1 MSEVKVNKITPTTNC
16 GTVTLGDSGDTI
28 AIPAGVNLTS
38 GGALTNS
45 GTITNT
51 GSITGV
57 TITGTIDNQV
67 NWQTDSIKTTGFTA
81 VAGEGYFCN
90 TTSAAFTVTLPASPS
105 AGDLVGIKDYAN
117 TADTNNIT
125 IGRNGSNIEGVA
137 NDFVINIEG
146 GSITLIY
153 VDATKGWLST
163 AAAKASDI
171 SEQATFITAT
181 GGTETTCGDYKTHI
195 FTGPGTFCVSG
206 VGNGPSN
213 PLGGPDVVDY
223 LVVAGGAGGNGAG
236 GFRLSNCAT
245 RSGLPAPTM
254 SPLST
259 TTGITVTATGYPIS
273 VGGGGS
279 PVPAGGTKGSNSS
292 GLGIASA
299 GGGLW
304 VNICFPGSQDGGSG
318 GGGGAYV
325 GWGPQIR
332 SAGSGNSPPVSPSQG
347 NPGANVSGLAGP
359 GGADIVAGGG
369 GGAGAAAPGPISVST
384 GPGALSPNAD
394 GGIGSYI
401 SNSFLGPT
409 APSYGTSGPVGSTRY
424 FAGGGAGF
432 SQVGAAFVEGGVGG
446 AGGGGNACSPS
457 GTSGATNTG
466 GGGAVDYATSGT
478 GGGSGIVIIR
488 YKFQ

>member
-51 GSITGV
+51 GTITGV
-57 TITGTIDNQV
+57 AITGTIDNQV
-67 NWQTDSIKTTGFTA
+67 NWQTTVKTTGFTA

-171 SEQATFITAT
+171 TESPLFTVAT
-181 GGTETTCGDYKTHI
+181 GGTITTSGDYKIHT
-195 FTGPGTFCVSG
+195 FTGPGTFCVSQI
-206 VGNGPSN
+206 GNSPTV
-213 PLGGPDVVDY
+213 PAGGPTTVSYNVVAGGGGG
-223 LVVAGGAGGNGAG
+223 VAQGAAGGAGG
-236 GFRLSNCAT
+236 FREGRDITPSYTASPLVAP
-245 RSGLPAPTM
+245 SGL
-254 SPLST
+254 S
-259 TTGITVTATGYPIS
+259 VTATSFPIT
-273 VGGGGS
+273 VGGGGG
-279 PVPAGGTKGSNSS
+279 PGVNGSNSIFS
-292 GLGIASA
+292 SITST
-299 GGGLW
+299 GGGASGGGGFSAH
-304 VNICFPGSQDGGSG
+304 NGNTGGSG
-318 GGGGAYV
+318 GGGSAPSSGTGGTGGA
-325 GWGPQIR
+325 
-332 SAGSGNSPPVSPSQG
+332 GNTPPVSPPQG
-347 NPGANVSGLAGP
+347 NN
-359 GGADIVAGGG
+359 GGNGGSSLLSGGG
-369 GGAGAAAPGPISVST
+369 GGAGAVGGNGTPTVG
-384 GPGALSPNAD
+384 GPGGNGVATS
-394 GGIGSYI
+394 ITGS
-401 SNSFLGPT
+401 S
-409 APSYGTSGPVGSTRY
+409 VTR
-424 FAGGGAGF
+424 AGGGGGGF
-432 SQVGAAFVEGGVGG
+432 WNGVNGPGG
-446 AGGGGNACSPS
+446 AGGSGGGGSAVSPYTN
-457 GTSGATNTG
+457 GVANTG
-466 GGGAVDYATSGT
+466 GGGAGSPG
-478 GGGSGIVIIR
+478 GNLGGSGIVIIR